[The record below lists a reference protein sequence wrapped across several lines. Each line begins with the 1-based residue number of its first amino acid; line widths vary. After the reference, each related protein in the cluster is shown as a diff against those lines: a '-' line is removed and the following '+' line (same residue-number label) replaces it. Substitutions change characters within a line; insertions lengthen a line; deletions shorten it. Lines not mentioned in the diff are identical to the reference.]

1 MRMLLQL
8 GFALFPALVSAQGP
22 ATATAALLGPE
33 ELVRKITSD
42 VLEAIKADKDLQA
55 GDREKALALA
65 EAKVLPL
72 IDFREMTK
80 LAAGRNWTAASGG
93 QRDKLVDGFRS
104 MLVRTYSNAID
115 VYRGQSLDVQ
125 PVRMSPKDDEVR
137 VRNLYHSPGRPPIPV
152 DYQMLKS
159 PEGWKIYDI
168 VVDGVSLVLTYRTEF
183 EQEVRRNGIDG
194 LIARMKEKN
203 TPPSGRGPDAPKPG
217 AAGAPPAR

>member
-1 MRMLLQL
+1 MRMLLL
-8 GFALFPALVSAQGP
+8 LAFALVPGLSIAQGP
-22 ATATAALLGPE
+22 ATAAVAMLGPE
-33 ELVRKITSD
+33 QLVRKVTSD
-42 VLEAIKADKDLQA
+42 VLEAIKSDKDLQA

-65 EAKVLPL
+65 ETKVLPH

-80 LAAGRNWTAASGG
+80 LAAGRNWTAASRE
-93 QRDKLVDGFRS
+93 QRDKLVDGFRT

-115 VYRGQSLDVQ
+115 TYRGQTLDVQ
-125 PVRMSPKDDEVR
+125 PVRMSPKDEEVR
-137 VRNLYHSPGRPPIPV
+137 VRNMYQSPGRPPVPV
-152 DYQMLKS
+152 DYQMLKT

-203 TPPSGRGPDAPKPG
+203 AAPDEAGMKKP
-217 AAGAPPAR
+217 AEAR